1 MSELITE
8 IAALAPILERQRLAF
23 NTNLFPDYNERI
35 DKLKRLKN
43 LVLQNQDAF
52 VKTLSQDFG
61 HRSNDDSMIGDILT
75 SVSGINYS
83 IDRLKGW
90 MKPKRKH
97 IGILFQPASG
107 KVMHQ
112 PLGVIGIIVP
122 WNYPV
127 FLSLGPLT
135 TALAAGN
142 RAMLKMS
149 EFTPNTNEL
158 LAKLIAKEF
167 SVDEV
172 AIIGGEADVAAAF
185 SALTFDHLFFT
196 GSTHVGKL
204 VMQAAAKNLVPV
216 TLELGGK
223 SPAIIADDVPIKTA
237 VERFIFGKTMN
248 CGQTCVAPDYLFC
261 PEGKQQALI
270 DEIRSR
276 FNTMFPCVQ
285 VNDDYT
291 SIVNQRQYERIQ
303 DLLDDAKEK
312 GATIIPLAQ
321 EDTDVSKRK
330 IPLTIVTNVNDDMK
344 IMQEEIFGP
353 LLPIK
358 EYKDMSEVVTYVNA
372 HPRPLSLYIYSFE
385 KSVQERLLK
394 ETIAGGVCINEAA
407 FHVANEDLPFGG
419 VGASG
424 MGNYHGEE
432 GFVRFSH
439 AKSILKRG
447 KVSFAHMLFPPY
459 GKSVHKL
466 VYKFFIR

>member
-1 MSELITE
+1 MSNLITE
-8 IAALAPILERQRLAF
+8 ISTLASILEQQRAAF
-23 NTNLFPDYNERI
+23 SAQPYPDYKDRI

-43 LVLQNQDAF
+43 LVLQNQGAL
-52 VKTLSQDFG
+52 VQSLCQDFG
-61 HRSNDDSMIGDILT
+61 HRSNDDSLIGDILT

-83 IDRLKGW
+83 IDRLKKW

-107 KVMHQ
+107 HVMHQ
-112 PLGVIGIIVP
+112 PLGIIGIIVP
-122 WNYPV
+122 WNYPL

-158 LAKLIAKEF
+158 LAKLIAQEF
-167 SVDEV
+167 PLDEV
-172 AIIGGEADVAAAF
+172 AVIGGEADMAAAF
-185 SALTFDHLFFT
+185 SSLSFDHLFFT
-196 GSTHVGKL
+196 GSTQVGKL

-237 VERFIFGKTMN
+237 VERFIFGKTLN

-270 DEIRSR
+270 DEIRLR
-276 FNTMFPCVQ
+276 FNTMFPTVQ
-285 VNDDYT
+285 TNDDYT
-291 SIVNQRQYERIQ
+291 NIVNQRQYERIQ
-303 DLLDDAKEK
+303 GLLEDAKEK
-312 GATIIPLAQ
+312 GANIIPLVQ
-321 EDTDVSKRK
+321 ENIETSKRK
-330 IPLTIVTNVNDDMK
+330 IPLTVVTNVNDNMK

-358 EYKDMSEVVTYVNA
+358 EYKDMSEVIAYVSAN
-372 HPRPLSLYIYSFE
+372 PRPLSLYIYSFD
-385 KSVQERLLK
+385 KDLQTRILK
-394 ETIAGGVCINEAA
+394 ETIAGGVCINDAA

-447 KVSFAHMLFPPY
+447 KLSFAHLLFPPY
-459 GKSVHKL
+459 GKAVHKL
-466 VYKFFIR
+466 VYKLFIR